1 MDTALI
7 DQLRQ
12 RIASMESAPARLP
25 LPTHPALA
33 PVLQLRAG
41 GSYGVDSASLGLA
54 LLAEASRQGEWVAVA
69 GWPDLGMEAAA
80 ALGLDLERTVWVPDL
95 GEHWLEVT
103 AALIDAVRLV
113 LLRPPAGLDATRLA
127 RPAAQVEA
135 RLRKRSGALV
145 VWGEWPRCDARISI
159 ARRRWHGLGQ
169 GHGVLRDRRLRVEV
183 TRGTAPAVSQDVV
196 WGADTLRI
204 AGPAVPAAPVAA
216 GRPARPWLQEV
227 AG

>member
-33 PVLQLRAG
+33 PVVQLRAG

-80 ALGLDLERTVWVPDL
+80 ALGLDLARTVWVPDP

-103 AALIDAVRLV
+103 AALVDAVRLV
-113 LLRPPAGLDATRLA
+113 LLRPDPGLDASRLA
-127 RPAAQVEA
+127 RPAAQLEA
-135 RLRKRSGALV
+135 RLRKRSAALV
-145 VWGEWPRCDARISI
+145 VWGEWPRCEARISI
-159 ARRRWHGLGQ
+159 ARRRWQGLGQ
-169 GHGVLRDRRLRVEV
+169 GHGVLHDRRLRIEV
-183 TRGTAPAVSQDVV
+183 VRGAAPAVTHDVV
-196 WGADTLRI
+196 WGPQDLRI
-204 AGPAVPAAPVAA
+204 ADPV
-216 GRPARPWLQEV
+216 RVRRPWLQEA